1 MPKPTPL
8 LIPFEAPGGSPLEPH
23 PLAALFPLMESDE
36 RNKLVE
42 NLKQYGLLTPIVVY
56 EDKILDG
63 RNRDRGCIEAE
74 VTPHYVEYTGSD
86 PLGFIVS
93 ANLHRRHLTSGQRA
107 MIASKLATMKWGG
120 DRTSGEQRSNSTF
133 APSTVEQARNAPTQ
147 APTEITLE
155 KAANRMQVGRT
166 SAVLAKKI
174 FQVAPEVAAQVEA
187 GKLSLN
193 EAATKAGVKSMAKPS
208 KPSHSKTL
216 SAPAPAS
223 PGTKDTEVLIPRCK
237 EFLEAMHADFPSF
250 TLQQIALA
258 CSTAATRMMARE
270 SGVAAKSRG

>member
-1 MPKPTPL
+1 
-8 LIPFEAPGGSPLEPH
+8 
-23 PLAALFPLMESDE
+23 MEDGE
-36 RNKLVE
+36 FAELVE
-42 NLKQYGLLTPIVVY
+42 NLKRNGLLASIVVY

-74 VTPHYVEYTGSD
+74 VTPHYLEYIGSD

-93 ANLHRRHLTSGQRA
+93 TNLHRRHLTTGQRA
-107 MIASKLATMKWGG
+107 VIASKLATMKWGG

-133 APSTVEQARNAPTQ
+133 ASSTGEEARNAPTQ
-147 APTEITLE
+147 APTGITLE
-155 KAANRMQVGRT
+155 KAADRMQVGRT

-174 FQVAPEVAAQVEA
+174 SEAAAEVAAQVEA

-193 EAATKAGVKSMAKPS
+193 EAATKAGIKSKPKPS
-208 KPSHSKTL
+208 KPAHSKTL
-216 SAPAPAS
+216 SAPDPAS
-223 PGTKDTEVLIPRCK
+223 PDTKDTEMLIARCE
-237 EFLEAMHADFPSF
+237 EFLEAMHADFPGF